1 MSEWRYIIAAY
12 GVTWVVLAAYAL
24 YLGAA
29 TRRADQVL
37 SDIRREGGDT

>member
-12 GVTWVVLAAYAL
+12 GLTWVVLAAYAL

-29 TRRADQVL
+29 SRRAETAFLDAR
-37 SDIRREGGDT
+37 DGGDT